1 MTSEADY
8 WTARKEDLLLQ
19 MEQDEGV
26 LREKLGRIYENQAT
40 ELEREIASYYQRY
53 GENNVIEYRKL
64 LVSLSDQDRKLLIER
79 CEEFAEKY
87 PQYAH
92 LLPVRKSIYQLNE
105 LEGIQASIR
114 LRQLEI
120 AAIEE
125 EELRA
130 HFEKYDQR
138 AANLAMEQLGFG
150 EQFYPLNSGVIAET
164 VNKAWANGSSFS
176 KTIWDNREK
185 LAGYLNDDFAQLLA
199 RGVAYDVMTRSLR
212 ERFENVSFRNA
223 KRLIYTEGTFLFN
236 EAQAQA
242 HEGEFE
248 YYALSCA
255 DSRAC
260 QVCKDIQATQQK
272 APAKFSERAPGINF
286 PPLHPW
292 CRCSYTVEVADWD
305 KWIDDYVA
313 KHGGSEQE
321 LNDATSELI
330 RQAKE
335 QEPSVTEFLKSFED
349 NGISLQGLD
358 FRLKSYESLRRKIE
372 TETGEAS
379 STVVKTAGTMKDIL
393 RYTYTLPNES
403 FYEDFTHI
411 KIRLEQMGYN
421 FTRIKNSLK
430 DKGVQYRGVNTNVT
444 TPDGYLFEL
453 QFHTAESLEVKEIN
467 HKLYEKARVLGKS
480 AEDQAKKIELDR
492 LMIANADTIPTPKG
506 IERVK

>member
-1 MTSEADY
+1 MTSKADY

-19 MEQDEGV
+19 MEQDESV

-92 LLPVRKSIYQLNE
+92 LLPVRKSIYKLNE

-125 EELRA
+125 EELRT

-164 VNKAWANGSSFS
+164 VNRAWANGSSFS

-260 QVCKDIQATQQK
+260 QVCKDIQAAQQK
-272 APAKFSERAPGINF
+272 TPAKFSERAPGINF

-305 KWIDDYVA
+305 RWIDDYVA
-313 KHGGSEQE
+313 KHGGSE
-321 LNDATSELI
+321 LSNAAKSLI
-330 RQAKE
+330 EQAQG
-335 QEPSVTEFLKSFED
+335 QEPSVTEFLKSFEG

-358 FRLKSYESLRRKIE
+358 FRLKSYESLRRKIK
-372 TETGEAS
+372 TETLQSG
-379 STVVKTAGTMKDIL
+379 STVNETAGTMKDIL

-403 FYEDFTHI
+403 FCEDFTHI

-421 FTRIKNSLK
+421 FTRVKNTLK
-430 DKGVQYRGVNTNVT
+430 SRDAPYRGVNTNVT

-453 QFHTAESLEVKEIN
+453 QFHTAESLELKEIN
-467 HKLYEKARVLGKS
+467 HKLYEEARVLGDS
-480 AEDQAKKIELDR
+480 AEDKARAAELNR
-492 LMIANADTIPTPKG
+492 RMIVNANSIPTPRG
-506 IERVK
+506 IEGVK